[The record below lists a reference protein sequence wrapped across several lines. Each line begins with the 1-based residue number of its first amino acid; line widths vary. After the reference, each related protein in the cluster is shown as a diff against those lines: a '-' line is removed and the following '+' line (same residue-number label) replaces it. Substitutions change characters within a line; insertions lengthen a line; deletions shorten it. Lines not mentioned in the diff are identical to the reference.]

1 MKDSQKF
8 IGLDVSKDIISV
20 GIAEEGRGE
29 PRFHGNIQNTPESI
43 RKLFKKLGDPE
54 KLLVCYEAGSC
65 GYCIYRQLLSM
76 DIECIVVAPTL
87 IPKRAGDRVKTDRRD
102 ALRLAQL
109 LRAGELTSVWVPD
122 ETHEALRDLIRARFD
137 TREDLQRVRQ
147 RLVHFLLRH
156 EIRPPQGVKNWTV
169 KYRTW
174 LNTLTFEKTS
184 LRIVFQEYL
193 HSIYEVE
200 ERMKRIEAQIHEEA
214 VESEHA
220 PVIQALQTLRG
231 IAEITAVTL
240 VAEVGQFSRFSN
252 PRQLMSYAGL
262 VPKEYSSGSNRWQ
275 GSITKVGNSHI
286 RRALVE
292 VSWSYRHRPSLK
304 GELKKRQIGQ
314 PLEAQRIAWKA
325 QHRLNLKYNRITAR
339 GKAGKFAVVAVAREL
354 LGFIWAIGCSIE
366 GTQLSQSKIA

>member
-122 ETHEALRDLIRARFD
+122 ENHEALRDLIRARFD

-169 KYRTW
+169 KYRAW
-174 LNTLTFEKTS
+174 LNILTFEKTS

-214 VESEHA
+214 IESEHA

-325 QHRLNLKYNRITAR
+325 QHRLNLKYSRITAR
-339 GKAGKFAVVAVAREL
+339 WKTGKFAVVAVAREL
-354 LGFIWAIGCSIE
+354 IGFIWAIGCSIE

>member
-109 LRAGELTSVWVPD
+109 LRAGELTAVWVPD

-214 VESEHA
+214 IESEHA

-325 QHRLNLKYNRITAR
+325 QHRLNLKYSRITAR

>member
-122 ETHEALRDLIRARFD
+122 ENHEALRDLIRARFD

-169 KYRTW
+169 KYRAW
-174 LNTLTFEKTS
+174 LNILTFEKTS

-214 VESEHA
+214 IKSEHA

-325 QHRLNLKYNRITAR
+325 QHRLNLKYCRITAR
-339 GKAGKFAVVAVAREL
+339 GKTGKFAVVAVAREL
-354 LGFIWAIGCSIE
+354 IIYMGNWL
-366 GTQLSQSKIA
+366 